1 MVSRLHTIQP
11 KLEAGAG
18 PVAHVP
24 GSSMPARPT
33 TFGSTA
39 HTKHSGT
46 APQPTSSCSSICS
59 DTPAPGSASNSLP
72 SPPGLYVLKLNAARV
87 PVCSARSIVLRSCAS
102 FRAAAG
108 SSGGVRTKGGLP
120 ERERRVQKAA
130 RRLAPACSVTPLRRQ
145 QQAGSQGGIMGL
157 APISIAPA
165 PRLGQ
170 HPHACSAPHAWR
182 RCPPGYRTRRAAR
195 AAADAAGPAALSVA
209 PARSRARG
217 PMALRGAYMA
227 TPGRTRDAANDMPA
241 RGGGGHTCSG
251 MRTVVYAQYSRQR
264 APSAQPAFGLQTTVN
279 SGAVRHCVCQKAPPR
294 QRSVHPPTPAPTDA
308 TSTHSSQAAPQC
320 PNSGRP
326 GRRRDKGQS
335 HGGPRAPTCRR
346 RGMGGGGSR
355 RAQARGWVDSA

>member
-182 RCPPGYRTRRAAR
+182 RCPPGYRTRRAA
-195 AAADAAGPAALSVA
+195 APPLMQPA
-209 PARSRARG
+209 PPRSAWLLRARG
-217 PMALRGAYMA
+217 HGAPWPSGGHTWPPRAARA
-227 TPGRTRDAANDMPA
+227 TQRTTCLHGGGGAHLFRDAYCCICPIQPPTSTQRATSIWAAND
-241 RGGGGHTCSG
+241 G
-251 MRTVVYAQYSRQR
+251 
-264 APSAQPAFGLQTTVN
+264 
-279 SGAVRHCVCQKAPPR
+279 K
-294 QRSVHPPTPAPTDA
+294 
-308 TSTHSSQAAPQC
+308 
-320 PNSGRP
+320 
-326 GRRRDKGQS
+326 
-335 HGGPRAPTCRR
+335 
-346 RGMGGGGSR
+346 
-355 RAQARGWVDSA
+355 